1 MHEMSIAQ
9 AIVEQ
14 AEAVM
19 RQEGAMRVT
28 AVSVSV
34 GRLSGVDRG
43 ALEFAFPFVARNT
56 PAEGATLAIEEIPA
70 ELTCRVCKATTNPDL
85 PFLVCERCGS
95 ADVELLC
102 GRELQLK
109 TVELATD

>member
-19 RQEGAMRVT
+19 RKEGAARVPGVT
-28 AVSVSV
+28 VSV

-43 ALEFAFPFVARNT
+43 ALEFAFPFVAKHT
-56 PAEGATLAIEEIPA
+56 PAEGASLVVEEVPA
-70 ELTCRVCKATTNPDL
+70 ELTCRACQAVTSPDT
-85 PFLVCERCGS
+85 PFLACERCGS
-95 ADVELLC
+95 MDVELSH

-109 TVELATD
+109 SVEISTD